1 MKQPMPVEEPI
12 MHGYTKVPQVHDNYS
27 PFPNNPAVDPIPTD
41 YPRPSQHDFSKS
53 IISLLRQDQ
62 FLDAAKEFERWCLGG
77 QCNPSNFGYLLNL
90 VSTANDILETLIESG
105 HSLKEFI
112 NANKKEEDY
121 RTLLL
126 KEKCKSLM
134 PLAALSITYA
144 IVNC

>member
-1 MKQPMPVEEPI
+1 MKQPAPVEGP
-12 MHGYTKVPQVHDNYS
+12 MVHGYTKVPQMHDNYS
-27 PFPNNPAVDPIPTD
+27 PSPSNPAVDPIPTD
-41 YPRPSQHDFSKS
+41 YPRSSQHDFSKS

-77 QCNPSNFGYLLNL
+77 QCNLSNFGCLLNL
-90 VSTANDILETLIESG
+90 VSTVNDILETLIESG

-126 KEKCKSLM
+126 KEKC
-134 PLAALSITYA
+134 
-144 IVNC
+144 